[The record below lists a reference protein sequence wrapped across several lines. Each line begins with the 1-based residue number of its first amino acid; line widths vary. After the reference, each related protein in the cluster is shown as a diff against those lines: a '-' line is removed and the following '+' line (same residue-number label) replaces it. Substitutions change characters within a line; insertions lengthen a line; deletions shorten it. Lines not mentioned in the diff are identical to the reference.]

1 MDRAKQ
7 HLDTKTFDGSAIN
20 AIIAELDAVSAALI
34 EMSDS
39 LGPTDFKAME
49 FQLDALTTSFL
60 DVGLVPK
67 EKLEKLSFHLAIKAL
82 IIPLPQRASLAART
96 QTFEDLISG
105 YGDEPSSEEISEAIE
120 IWETVTMAL
129 KEAFSREAVKNQL
142 PLLEN

>member
-1 MDRAKQ
+1 MDRAQKNP
-7 HLDTKTFDGSAIN
+7 DTKVFDGRAIK
-20 AIIAELDAVSAALI
+20 AIIADLDSISAALI

-39 LGPTDFKAME
+39 LGPTDFEAME

-67 EKLEKLSFHLAIKAL
+67 ERLEKLNFHLAIKAL
-82 IIPLPQRASLAART
+82 IIPLPERASLAART

-105 YGDEPSSEEISEAIE
+105 YGDEPSSQEISEAIE
-120 IWETVTMAL
+120 IWKTVTMAL

-142 PLLEN
+142 RLPEN